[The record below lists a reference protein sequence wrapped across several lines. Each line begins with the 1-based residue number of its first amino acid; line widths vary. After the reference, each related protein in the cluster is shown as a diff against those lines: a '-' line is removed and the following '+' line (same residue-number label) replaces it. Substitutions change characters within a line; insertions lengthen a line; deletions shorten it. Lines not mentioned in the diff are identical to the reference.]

1 MGIELDVLVGHPE
14 HDLLFIAAQVA
25 KAAGITDPKYAIRD
39 YLHRVAMVRNKPGMQ
54 IKELLVGNVG
64 NSPTITEEEARA
76 VIHYPRW
83 RDAWVLNESSVY
95 EMLTRGH
102 APQSEPFRKWVF
114 EEVLPS
120 IRKTG
125 RYDASESSD
134 PIAVGIMDG
143 DVAKP
148 LTMAALPQRPQEDHK
163 HDQLRPSPARGDH
176 HRCTLRSQAW
186 PGPTHQ
192 DHRQL
197 ILRLHRAD
205 HRLRSISP
213 LRNGHP

>member
-14 HDLLFIAAQVA
+14 HDLMFVATQVA
-25 KAAGITDPKYAIRD
+25 
-39 YLHRVAMVRNKPGMQ
+39 
-54 IKELLVGNVG
+54 
-64 NSPTITEEEARA
+64 EASGLKNA
-76 VIHYPRW
+76 K
-83 RDAWVLNESSVY
+83 SSVSNIRIAHKLGQQLGTLVQDQCISLPIDASGRRLRSNAVLFSEPEVY
-95 EMLTRGH
+95 RMLMTGH
-102 APQSEPFRKWVF
+102 APQSEPFRKWVT
-114 EEVLPS
+114 EEVLPT

-125 RYDASESSD
+125 QYNAAESSD
-134 PIAVGIMDG
+134 PIALGIMGG

-197 ILRLHRAD
+197 ILWLHRAD